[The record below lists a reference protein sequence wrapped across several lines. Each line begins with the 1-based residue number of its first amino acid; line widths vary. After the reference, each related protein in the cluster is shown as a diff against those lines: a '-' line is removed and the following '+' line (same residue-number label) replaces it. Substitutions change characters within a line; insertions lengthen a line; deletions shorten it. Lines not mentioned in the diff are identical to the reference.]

1 MLTKRTFNS
10 AIKRIAAAAGLLATI
25 LLPVARADLA
35 TVATQIDS
43 LRRERHIAAASV
55 VLVDRYGLLL
65 HKTFGVVTRDGSR
78 AADNDTLFRVGSIT
92 KTYTSLALLR
102 AEAAGVLRL
111 DQPIRERLPQAP
123 FENRWETTQPL
134 TLAELMEHS
143 AGWFDMSTAEF
154 DSSDPTPLSLPQA
167 LALRPASRRSQWP
180 PGLHSEYSNS
190 GPGLAAWVLEQHSKK
205 PFETVL
211 QASVFEP
218 LGMRSA
224 SLLRDAATRAR
235 LAQGYDRDGATPI
248 PYWHVLYRA
257 AAGLN
262 LNPRDMAPML
272 RMLLNRGR
280 VGDQRFLTPEQV
292 LRMEHPRTTLAA
304 RAGLDYGYGLGIE
317 QSLHQGHLLFG
328 HSGDADGTVARF
340 DYSLESGRG
349 YFVVITAY
357 QNETL
362 AAMQEPLNDWLVEG
376 LPAAVAPAT
385 AALTGEQLQA
395 LTGDYQPAS
404 IRFPT
409 PGWQR
414 QRLQVLLRDGQLLTR
429 DSAGD
434 ERALLAVDA
443 RRFRRPWETLATM
456 AFISDAAGEL
466 VLQGP
471 MGNWR
476 RLR

>member
-1 MLTKRTFNS
+1 MTL
-10 AIKRIAAAAGLLATI
+10 RIAALGLLA
-25 LLPVARADLA
+25 LLASAAKAGPTEVAAQLDA
-35 TVATQIDS
+35 
-43 LRRERHIAAASV
+43 LRREHGVAAAAV
-55 VLVDRYGLLL
+55 VLVDRDGLLL
-65 HKTFGVVTRDGSR
+65 HETFGIADRASGR
-78 AADNDTLFRVGSIT
+78 AADKDTLFRVGSIT

-102 AEAAGVLRL
+102 AEAAGLLRL

-123 FENRWETTQPL
+123 FENRWEATQPL
-134 TLAELMEHS
+134 SLAELMEHS

-154 DSSDPTPLSLPQA
+154 DSSDPTPLSLAQA

-205 PFETVL
+205 PFEAVL
-211 QASVFEP
+211 QASVFQP
-218 LGMRSA
+218 LGMPSA

-235 LAQGYDRDGATPI
+235 LAQGYDRDGVTPI

-280 VGDQRFLTPEQV
+280 VGGQRFLTPGQV

-304 RAGLDYGYGLGIE
+304 RAGLGYGYGLGIE

-362 AAMQEPLNDWLVEG
+362 AAMQEPLKDWLVEG
-376 LPAAVAPAT
+376 LPAAVAPAP

-404 IRFPT
+404 TRFPT

-414 QRLQVLLRDGQLLTR
+414 QRLQVLLREGQLLTR

-443 RRFRRPWETLATM
+443 HRFRRPWETQATA
-456 AFISDAAGEL
+456 AFVSDAAGEL